1 MTTTYEEF
9 LKNPEKYLKIAETD
23 KILLINKGRV
33 YVHMYNPN
41 GEKLKAMRSTYGV
54 IKGCDLDDEDLNR

>member
-1 MTTTYEEF
+1 MAITYEEF

-41 GEKLKAMRSTYGV
+41 GEKLKAMRS
-54 IKGCDLDDEDLNR
+54 KGCDLDDEDLNR

>member
-1 MTTTYEEF
+1 MAITYEEF

-33 YVHMYNPN
+33 YVHMYNTN

-54 IKGCDLDDEDLNR
+54 IIGCDLDDEDLNR